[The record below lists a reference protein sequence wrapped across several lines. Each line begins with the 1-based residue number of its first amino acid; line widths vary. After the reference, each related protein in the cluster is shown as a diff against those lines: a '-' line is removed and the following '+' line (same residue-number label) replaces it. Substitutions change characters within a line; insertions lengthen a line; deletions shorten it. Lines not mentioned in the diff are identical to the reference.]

1 MAEVFNP
8 KLAAGVGFL
17 RMARHWADTGSVHQ
31 AMQAYKEI
39 LVNYRGTSVA
49 SAATEDL
56 VALAESLESQG
67 QYYAALDIFRM
78 LEELV

>member
-1 MAEVFNP
+1 MAEVFDP

-31 AMQAYKEI
+31 ATNAYREI

-49 SAATEDL
+49 SAAAEDL
-56 VALAESLESQG
+56 VALAGSLEAQG

-78 LEELV
+78 LEELL